1 MRRLVRG
8 GVIEPSETSSY
19 GPAYYAQPSLVHSPR
34 LRQWWTILHPP
45 YTLLNSSLVVVGA
58 CLAGPVNFARLAIT
72 LLAFF
77 LAVGVGAHC
86 LDELH
91 GRPLGTNIPSRQL
104 KLGALVGVGGAV
116 GLGVAGLF
124 VVSGFLMIFMIL
136 GVVAVVGY
144 NLELFHARLH
154 NEFVLVTSW
163 GTLTIVTSYFA
174 QHASV
179 SLSSLVVG
187 AFGALMVLLQRTLS
201 TPARLLRRRVSAVEG
216 RLVMRDEP
224 VKELTIELM
233 LAPLERGL
241 RLLCWSGELLA
252 LGLLIMRIVGR

>member
-1 MRRLVRG
+1 MVRG
-8 GVIEPSETSSY
+8 GNIGPSETSSY
-19 GPAYYAQPSLVHSPR
+19 GPAFYAQPSLVRSPR
-34 LRQWWTILHPP
+34 LRQWWTMLHPP

-91 GRPLGTNIPSRQL
+91 GRPLGTTISSRQL
-104 KLGALVGVGGAV
+104 KLGAMVGVGGAV
-116 GLGVAGLF
+116 GLGIAGLF
-124 VVSGFLMIFMIL
+124 VVSGYLAIFMVL

-154 NEFVLVTSW
+154 NDVVLVTSW

-174 QHASV
+174 QHATV

-187 AFGALMVLLQRTLS
+187 AFGALVVLLQRTLS
-201 TPARLLRRRVSAVEG
+201 TPARLLRRRVRAVEG
-216 RLVMRDEP
+216 RLVLRDDST
-224 VKELTIELM
+224 KELTTELM
-233 LAPLERGL
+233 LAPLERSL

-252 LGLLIMRIVGR
+252 LGMLIMRVVGR